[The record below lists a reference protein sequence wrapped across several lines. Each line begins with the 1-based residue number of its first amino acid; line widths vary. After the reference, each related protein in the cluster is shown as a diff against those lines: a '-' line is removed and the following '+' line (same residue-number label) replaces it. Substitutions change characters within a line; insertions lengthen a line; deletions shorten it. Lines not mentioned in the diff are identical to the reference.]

1 MSKLI
6 SIRKVVLASALSL
19 GAMGASH
26 AFEVESGGNMG
37 GTTVVSFKMLSAG
50 TGLFTLSLTDSLNVL
65 VAPTGV
71 SLSATTG
78 TFSVVSP
85 PDGTP
90 GTTSV
95 FYSMSAGEFALSFV
109 SSFSGGNFTVNVSDN
124 LTGVLVPLSVSTT
137 VPEPESVALVLAG
150 LGVAGMLGRR
160 RLGHGKGY
168 AVPTYTA

>member
-1 MSKLI
+1 MSKLM
-6 SIRKVVLASALSL
+6 SIRKVALAAALSW
-19 GAMGASH
+19 GAMGASQ
-26 AFEVESGGNMG
+26 ALEVDSGSNMM

-50 TGLFTLSLTDSLNVL
+50 TGLFTLSLADSAGAL

-78 TFSVVSP
+78 SFSVVSP
-85 PDGTP
+85 PGGTP
-90 GTTSV
+90 GAVSV
-95 FYSMSAGEFALSFV
+95 VYSMSAGEFGLSFD
-109 SSFSGGNFTVNVSDN
+109 SSFTGGTFTVNVSDN
-124 LTGVLVPLSVSTT
+124 LTGVLVPLSTSTP

-160 RLGHGKGY
+160 RLGHGNGY